1 MNAFIR
7 KIRIDP
13 TGLSIGSCKFASRL
27 LQNFSRAREAPN
39 LFRYPVGDFVEQRH
53 TVGLCPQSDL
63 SRSRESRVFDL
74 EQLSAV
80 VENAKAVAFELH
92 AQGKPLIGWDRNRD
106 SVASLPTDDVKW
118 TAHALDGLVEHD
130 VVLERIG
137 TGHVVVVR
145 ISGPPDDSARAIL
158 GAGNGLELYL
168 NEAVFNVSVV
178 LQQQGVSG
186 PTGLFDY
193 LRIRRCGLVVFDR
206 PF

>member
-7 KIRIDP
+7 KIRIARSP
-13 TGLSIGSCKFASRL
+13 RSPESISLPRS
-27 LQNFSRAREAPN
+27 
-39 LFRYPVGDFVEQRH
+39 DFVEQRH

-106 SVASLPTDDVKW
+106 SVASLPTDDVKCA
-118 TAHALDGLVEHD
+118 AHALDGLVEHD

-145 ISGPPDDSARAIL
+145 ISGPPHDSARAIL

-168 NEAVFNVSVV
+168 NEAVFDVSV
-178 LQQQGVSG
+178 
-186 PTGLFDY
+186 
-193 LRIRRCGLVVFDR
+193 
-206 PF
+206 

>member
-1 MNAFIR
+1 MR
-7 KIRIDP
+7 SYGKS
-13 TGLSIGSCKFASRL
+13 GLPG
-27 LQNFSRAREAPN
+27 AREAPN

-106 SVASLPTDDVKW
+106 SVASLPTDDVKCA
-118 TAHALDGLVEHD
+118 AHALDGLVEHD

-145 ISGPPDDSARAIL
+145 ISGPPHDSARAIL

-168 NEAVFNVSVV
+168 NEAVFDVSVV

-186 PTGLFDY
+186 PTRLLDY
-193 LRIRRCGLVVFDR
+193 LRIRRCRLVVFDR
-206 PF
+206 PFCITLAGLGRCPAFR